1 MTPYYP
7 CDECLAYFATERQ
20 RDHHRARVHRED
32 DDA

>member
-20 RDHHRARVHRED
+20 RSKHRARVHDEGEP
-32 DDA
+32 